1 MKKYL
6 VVWLFYIW
14 SAVAVGQCPN
24 LVADEIA
31 SVQSIVDGDT
41 IVLQDKR
48 IIRFVGIDTPEFNSH
63 TDLPVEVGAVAA
75 QQWLA
80 KRIPINSQLRL
91 VFANERRDYYGR
103 WLAHPLT
110 PQGGMLVAEM
120 LALGL
125 GSLLLI
131 PPNSQHWPC
140 LVAAEQQAQQQQLGI
155 WQASSSK
162 EVQGREQR
170 FQAKVVKPYSGK
182 GWIRLEVENQ
192 LTLLAGKRLPLTA
205 QQRLKALRRG
215 DIIFVRGQIKRQGRN
230 QRKHQSV
237 MWLNHPWQFYQI
249 KQ

>member
-14 SAVAVGQCPN
+14 SAAAVGQCPN

-75 QQWLA
+75 RQWLA

-215 DIIFVRGQIKRQGRN
+215 DIIFVRGQIKGSGRN